1 MAPVEDTAL
10 GEKGKNASFAI
21 QGTILFFYLVWSFSL
36 SIITR
41 LTTVSIEAFMLY
53 ISIS

>member
-21 QGTILFFYLVWSFSL
+21 EGTILFFSLVWSFSL
-36 SIITR
+36 SIIMKH
-41 LTTVSIEAFMLY
+41 SCC
-53 ISIS
+53 ISQYPNN